1 MFAGENRAVALGEM
15 LDARERRAAAQ
26 REMIERH
33 GLPLVSF
40 TLNVPGPV
48 KDSALLRRAFDEGL
62 RQIGAVL
69 LAEQIETVQRAE
81 TRAATGCEALLA
93 VRAGALRVKRALCA
107 IEEKCAIGRYFDIDV
122 IDTDGAKISRVEAG
136 APERRCF
143 LCGKPAAECAR
154 SRTHSAAELQT
165 HVFSALGAFLD
176 GRCADQIAERAVRA
190 LLYEVAVTPK
200 PGLVDRANAGAHDD
214 MDFFTFQ
221 RSAAALTAYF
231 RECALSGLHGEGRGA
246 AERFDDVKFLGVLA
260 ERDMLEATGGVNTH
274 KGAIFSLG
282 IACASLGMGY
292 GAPLRV
298 HKTLARCGEMT
309 GAQMRRELEAAKG
322 GQARTFGEAIYQ
334 KAGVGGVRAEAASG
348 FASVR
353 EIALPRLNA
362 GLKAGLSLNDAAL
375 CALTAL
381 MADTQDTNAVRRG
394 GEAGA
399 AAMRETARA
408 LDGEIAAALEAG
420 EMKQKIGQFK
430 EKLTDWDGQMSAA
443 GISPGG
449 CADLLAMALLMAF
462 CERDAAET

>member
-48 KDSALLRRAFDEGL
+48 KDSALLRHAFDEGL

-190 LLYEVAVTPK
+190 LLY
-200 PGLVDRANAGAHDD
+200 
-214 MDFFTFQ
+214 
-221 RSAAALTAYF
+221 
-231 RECALSGLHGEGRGA
+231 
-246 AERFDDVKFLGVLA
+246 
-260 ERDMLEATGGVNTH
+260 
-274 KGAIFSLG
+274 
-282 IACASLGMGY
+282 
-292 GAPLRV
+292 
-298 HKTLARCGEMT
+298 
-309 GAQMRRELEAAKG
+309 
-322 GQARTFGEAIYQ
+322 
-334 KAGVGGVRAEAASG
+334 
-348 FASVR
+348 
-353 EIALPRLNA
+353 
-362 GLKAGLSLNDAAL
+362 
-375 CALTAL
+375 
-381 MADTQDTNAVRRG
+381 
-394 GEAGA
+394 
-399 AAMRETARA
+399 
-408 LDGEIAAALEAG
+408 
-420 EMKQKIGQFK
+420 
-430 EKLTDWDGQMSAA
+430 
-443 GISPGG
+443 
-449 CADLLAMALLMAF
+449 
-462 CERDAAET
+462 

>member
-122 IDTDGAKISRVEAG
+122 IDTDGAKISRAEAG

-214 MDFFTFQ
+214 MDFFSFQ

-274 KGAIFSLG
+274 KGAVFSLG
-282 IACASLGMGY
+282 TLCAAAGY
-292 GAPLRV
+292 LYQTKASFSV
-298 HKTLARCGEMT
+298 EE
-309 GAQMRRELEAAKG
+309 MRREAAAMARDACEAFAQAHG
-322 GQARTFGEAIYQ
+322 GALYGARKEA
-334 KAGVGGVRAEAASG
+334 VCG
-348 FASVR
+348 FETVA
-353 EIALPRLNA
+353 EIALPALRRALA
-362 GLKAGLSLNDAAL
+362 KGKTPNDAGVEAL
-375 CALTAL
+375 LALLCGAE
-381 MADTQDTNAVRRG
+381 DTNLVRRG
-394 GEAGA
+394 GAEAPARLRARTEELCRMDANALSVA
-399 AAMRETARA
+399 AQ
-408 LDGEIAAALEAG
+408 LDAECIAANL
-420 EMKQKIGQFK
+420 
-430 EKLTDWDGQMSAA
+430 
-443 GISPGG
+443 SPGG
-449 CADLLAMALLMAF
+449 CADLLAVAYF
-462 CERDAAET
+462 FFFFETAEN